1 MAKKKS
7 NNTLLIILI
16 VIAVILVISLI
27 LYFSLF
33 KENYKRKKGR
43 KMNRRKCEEILGGT
57 WKKRKCILPA
67 ATTPAVLK
75 SKMKMYDDDPFTK
88 KDPFAIKRK
97 DLNVTGG
104 WFDEDPFAAPKIYPR
119 GYQILPG
126 GEDKEI

>member
-1 MAKKKS
+1 MTKKKS

-43 KMNRRKCEEILGGT
+43 KMNRRKCEELFGGT
-57 WKKRKCILPA
+57 WKKRKRKCILPDGN
-67 ATTPAVLK
+67 LLIEIG
-75 SKMKMYDDDPFTK
+75 DDE
-88 KDPFAIKRK
+88 

-104 WFDEDPFAAPKIYPR
+104 WFDEDPFYHSKIYPR
-119 GYQILPG
+119 
-126 GEDKEI
+126 